1 MKYKTVPAI
10 PGVQFSAVG
19 LGCWSRGGG
28 SRWEGSSDAR
38 SIATVRRAIEEGV
51 NFIDTAPVYGF
62 GESERLLGEA
72 LQGRRDKIFLAS
84 KCGLVWDD
92 TRIMSRSLAE
102 SVSRSLS
109 ASTVRSDVEA
119 SLRRLRTDHLDLL
132 QLHWPDHDTPLEE
145 TARALEDVLR
155 AGKAHRIGVTNFSVA
170 DADALSRMVPIVSC
184 QALYNV
190 LERNPA
196 TYHANSLE
204 YRTEKEVLPY
214 CREKGF
220 AFFPY
225 GPLMQGLL
233 TGSFTRGTRFI
244 TEDVRSENPK
254 LSGAAFE
261 RYLAAA
267 DALKLVAKDEEL
279 TLTKLSLAW
288 LCHRSEVTS
297 VICGAQDPEQIAANA
312 SASEVVLSEAVLNRI
327 EQITADVDL
336 QPCATIAP

>member
-1 MKYKTVPAI
+1 MKFKTVPAI
-10 PGVQFSAVG
+10 PGVQFSAIG
-19 LGCWSRGGG
+19 LGCWSLGGG
-28 SRWEGSSDAR
+28 SRWEGSSDER
-38 SIATVRRAIEEGV
+38 SIATVRRAIEEDV

-72 LQGRRDKIFLAS
+72 LQGHRDKVFLAS

-92 TRIMSRSLAE
+92 ART
-102 SVSRSLS
+102 VSRSLT
-109 ASTVRSDVEA
+109 ASTVHSDVEA

-145 TARALEDVLR
+145 TARALEDILR
-155 AGKAHRIGVTNFSVA
+155 AGKARRIGVTNFSVA

-184 QALYNV
+184 QALYNL

-196 TYHANSLE
+196 SYHAIPLE

-214 CREKGF
+214 CRAKGF

-225 GPLMQGLL
+225 SPLFQGLL
-233 TGSFTRGTRFI
+233 TGSFTRETRF
-244 TEDVRSENPK
+244 TAGDVRSENPNLK
-254 LSGAAFE
+254 GPAFQ

-267 DALKLVAKDEEL
+267 AALKSVAEAEG
-279 TLTKLSLAW
+279 LSLTALSLGW
-288 LCHRSEVTS
+288 LCNRPEVTS

-312 SASEVVLSEAVLNRI
+312 TASEVASSDAVLRQV
-327 EQITADVDL
+327 EQIVADVDR
-336 QPCATIAP
+336 PGTS

>member
-1 MKYKTVPAI
+1 MKYKNVPAI
-10 PGVQFSAVG
+10 PGVQFSAIG
-19 LGCWSRGGG
+19 LGCWSLGGG
-28 SRWEGSSDAR
+28 SRWVGSSDGR

-72 LQGRRDKIFLAS
+72 LQGRRDKVFLAS

-92 TRIMSRSLAE
+92 TRTI
-102 SVSRSLS
+102 SRSLS

-155 AGKAHRIGVTNFSVA
+155 AGKARRIGVTNFSVA
-170 DADALSRMVPIVSC
+170 DAEALSRMVPIVSC
-184 QALYNV
+184 QALYNL

-196 TYHANSLE
+196 TYHAISLE

-214 CREKGF
+214 CRDKGF

-225 GPLMQGLL
+225 SPLFQGLL
-233 TGSFTRGTRFI
+233 TGSFTPQTRF
-244 TEDVRSENPK
+244 TAEDVRSENPK
-254 LSGAAFE
+254 LSGPAFE

-267 DALKLVAKDEEL
+267 DALKLVAKGEG
-279 TLTKLSLAW
+279 LSLTELSLGW
-288 LCHRSEVTS
+288 LCNRPEVTS

-312 SASEVVLSEAVLNRI
+312 SASEVVLSEPVLNRI
-327 EQITADVDL
+327 EPIVADVDL
-336 QPCATIAP
+336 PPRPIIAQ

>member
-19 LGCWSRGGG
+19 LGCWSLGAG
-28 SRWEGSSDAR
+28 SRWEGSSDER

-62 GESERLLGEA
+62 GGSERILGEA
-72 LQGRRDKIFLAS
+72 LQGRRDKVFLAS

-92 TRIMSRSLAE
+92 RRTISRSLA
-102 SVSRSLS
+102 
-109 ASTVRSDVEA
+109 ASTVRSDVES

-145 TARALEDVLR
+145 TARALEDLLR
-155 AGKAHRIGVTNFSVA
+155 AGKARRIGVTNFSVA
-170 DADALSRMVPIVSC
+170 DAEALSRMVPIVSC
-184 QALYNV
+184 QALYNL

-196 TYHANSLE
+196 TYHAITLE

-225 GPLMQGLL
+225 SPLFQGLL
-233 TGSFTRGTRFI
+233 TGKFTPQTRF
-244 TEDVRSENPK
+244 TSNDVRSENPK
-254 LSGAAFE
+254 LSGPVFE

-267 DALKLVAKDEEL
+267 DTLKLVAKGEG
-279 TLTKLSLAW
+279 LSLTELSLGW
-288 LCHRSEVTS
+288 LCNRPDVTS
-297 VICGAQDPEQIAANA
+297 VICGAHEPEQIVANA
-312 SASEVVLSEAVLNRI
+312 SASEVVLSEAALKRI
-327 EQITADVDL
+327 EEIIADVEL
-336 QPCATIAP
+336 P

>member
-10 PGVQFSAVG
+10 PGVQFSAIG
-19 LGCWSRGGG
+19 LGCWSLGGG
-28 SRWEGSSDAR
+28 SRWVGSSDER

-72 LQGRRDKIFLAS
+72 LQGRRDKVFLAS

-92 TRIMSRSLAE
+92 ARTISP
-102 SVSRSLS
+102 SLS
-109 ASTVRSDVEA
+109 ASTVRSDVAA

-132 QLHWPDHDTPLEE
+132 QLHWPDHATPLEE
-145 TARALEDVLR
+145 TAKALEDILR

-170 DADALSRMVPIVSC
+170 DAEALSRMVPIVSC
-184 QALYNV
+184 QALYNL

-196 TYHANSLE
+196 TYHAISLE

-214 CREKGF
+214 CRDKGF

-225 GPLMQGLL
+225 SPLFQGLL
-233 TGSFTRGTRFI
+233 TGSFTPQTRF
-244 TEDVRSENPK
+244 TAEDVRSENPK
-254 LSGAAFE
+254 LSGPAFE

-267 DALKLVAKDEEL
+267 DALKLVAKGEG
-279 TLTKLSLAW
+279 LSLTELSLGW
-288 LCHRSEVTS
+288 LCNRPEVTS

-327 EQITADVDL
+327 EQIVADVDL
-336 QPCATIAP
+336 LPCPIIAR

>member
-1 MKYKTVPAI
+1 
-10 PGVQFSAVG
+10 
-19 LGCWSRGGG
+19 LGGG
-28 SRWEGSSDAR
+28 SRWVGSSDGR

-72 LQGRRDKIFLAS
+72 LQGRRDKVFLAS

-92 TRIMSRSLAE
+92 TRTI
-102 SVSRSLS
+102 SRSLS

-145 TARALEDVLR
+145 TARALEDILR
-155 AGKAHRIGVTNFSVA
+155 AGKARRIGVTNFSVA
-170 DADALSRMVPIVSC
+170 DAEALSRMVPIVSC
-184 QALYNV
+184 QALYNL

-196 TYHANSLE
+196 TYHAISLE

-214 CREKGF
+214 CRDKGF

-225 GPLMQGLL
+225 SPLFQGLL
-233 TGSFTRGTRFI
+233 TGSFTPQTRF
-244 TEDVRSENPK
+244 TAEDVRSENPK
-254 LSGAAFE
+254 LSGPAFE

-267 DALKLVAKDEEL
+267 DALKLVAKGEG
-279 TLTKLSLAW
+279 LSLTELSLGW
-288 LCHRSEVTS
+288 LCNRPEVTS

-312 SASEVVLSEAVLNRI
+312 SASEVVLSEPVLNRI
-327 EQITADVDL
+327 EPIVADVDL
-336 QPCATIAP
+336 PPRPIIAQ